1 MHSSDGMATTSSQSI
16 PPRDDAQTFALIGAA
31 MDVHREVGCGF
42 HEPVY
47 RAAYAIELRRRGIPF
62 VAEAGYTIAYKG
74 EMLPLLYRVD
84 FLCFGEVIVEI
95 KALSGLGSSELAHVI
110 NYLRASG
117 LQRGL
122 LINFGARSLEH
133 RRVVQSRIQ
142 TP

>member
-1 MHSSDGMATTSSQSI
+1 MVPANPQSI
-16 PPRDDAQTFALIGAA
+16 PPRDDTQTFALIGAA
-31 MDVHREVGCGF
+31 MEVHREVGRGF

-47 RAAYAIELRRRGIPF
+47 REAYAIELRRRGIPF

-74 EMLPLLYRVD
+74 EVLPLLYRVD
-84 FLCFGEVIVEI
+84 FLCFGEVIVEV
-95 KALSGLGSSELAHVI
+95 KALSAIGAGELAQVI

-122 LINFGARSLEH
+122 LINFGAGSLEH
-133 RRVVQSRIQ
+133 RRVVRTRTS